1 MVFKATYYLHFAG
14 TLGWS
19 IAISV
24 QRNID
29 EVDKIY
35 SPDIK
40 TKGSRW
46 INVNPSMHSN
56 RTPSK
61 CEVKLLI

>member
-1 MVFKATYYLHFAG
+1 MVFKAAYYLHFAG

-29 EVDKIY
+29 EVDRIY

-46 INVNPSMHSN
+46 INVNPSMH
-56 RTPSK
+56 K
-61 CEVKLLI
+61 